1 MLKQLTIGIVIS
13 MLMLGTA
20 SIALADSN
28 GSDNVTGNI
37 FTYTPQQNGNLT
49 NVSYGT
55 TVLASNVN
63 ATGYPVSPS
72 STGTVSTKT
81 MTIFN
86 GMESKSFLLA
96 TDHNNNQLSV
106 AKNNVTISFSL
117 AVNASMTGKSLENI
131 DLGDNPYGVTSS
143 NWVVYLLDTPNLTG
157 YLISNGNPIK
167 TSDTRITFYSND
179 SNKMTGSYPL
189 VAGLISRGN
198 AESLLEKYSM
208 QHHEDKFTY
217 NATSGNVSGSFLNFV
232 FNSTNGNITD
242 FTSKLANVEVFSNI
256 NVSGNGT
263 LLAQND
269 LPVFHSSV
277 ITVGGMFVYSNGS
290 KLYSIHNN
298 PTLQSSF
305 LVYNGTM
312 NFMLG
317 NGLIATNFTT
327 QGKDTNYNLSKM
339 GSNFSYDANTTF
351 EFDHEFG
358 AGHNTVAISG
368 NGFLGFLL
376 VNNANVT
383 IDKGLLTIS
392 SPYNSTAKVSF
403 LAPPGLQ
410 DLNSTIQNRLQYA
423 MEHGRLAGQISINFV
438 NSTIS
443 NLTMNLNASVNFS
456 ISSINAGKVSFNL
469 ASHDHQGTNV
479 AVFISNS
486 VLKNIGNGTVYV
498 YLDGARVSLSSYNG
512 VVNSTSDVSASYAV
526 IQENSGVLVIVHIPH
541 FSNHTLVI
549 SSTAMQPSGALTPI
563 DYGYI
568 AIGGVAAVIAA
579 IGAIAILRRK
589 RE

>member
-37 FTYTPQQNGNLT
+37 FTYSQQQNGNLT
-49 NVSYGT
+49 NVAYGT

-63 ATGYPVSPS
+63 ATGYPVSSS

-96 TDHNNNQLSV
+96 TDHYNQLS
-106 AKNNVTISFSL
+106 AGKSNVTISFNL
-117 AVNASMTGKSLENI
+117 TVNASMTGKSLENL

-167 TSDTRITFYSND
+167 TSDTQIKFYSND

-189 VAGLISRGN
+189 VAGFISRGN

-208 QHHEDKFTY
+208 DHHEDKFTY
-217 NATSGNVSGSFLNFV
+217 NATSGNVSGSFLSFV

-242 FTSKLANVEVFSNI
+242 FTSKLANREVFSNI

-317 NGLIATNFTT
+317 KGLIATNFTT
-327 QGKDTNYNLSKM
+327 VGKDTNYNLSKM
-339 GSNFSYDANTTF
+339 GSNLSYDANTTF

-383 IDKGLLTIS
+383 IANGLLTIS
-392 SPYNSTAKVSF
+392 SPLNSTAKVSF

-423 MEHGRLAGQISINFV
+423 MAHGRLAGQISINFV

-456 ISSINAGKVSFNL
+456 ISSVNAGKVSFNL

-549 SSTAMQPSGALTPI
+549 SSTAIQPSGTLTPT

-579 IGAIAILRRK
+579 IGAISILRRK

>member
-28 GSDNVTGNI
+28 GSDNVSGNI
-37 FTYTPQQNGNLT
+37 FTYSLQSNGNLT
-49 NVSYGT
+49 NVAYGT
-55 TVLASNVN
+55 TVLAWGVN
-63 ATGYPVSPS
+63 ATGYPVSSS

-96 TDHNNNQLSV
+96 TDHNNQVSTG
-106 AKNNVTISFSL
+106 KNNVTISFNL
-117 AVNASMTGKSLENI
+117 AVNASMTGKSVENL
-131 DLGDNPYGVTSS
+131 DLGDNPYGVTTS

-167 TSDTRITFYSND
+167 TSATQLTFYSND
-179 SNKMTGSYPL
+179 SNKMTGFNPL
-189 VAGLISRGN
+189 VAGFISRGN
-198 AESLLEKYSM
+198 AESLLEKYSLE
-208 QHHEDKFTY
+208 HHEDKFTY
-217 NATSGNVSGSFLNFV
+217 NATSGNVTGNFLSFV

-242 FTSKLANVEVFSNI
+242 FTSILANVEVFSSI

-263 LLAQND
+263 LLAQGD

-277 ITVGGMFVYSNGS
+277 MTVGGMFVYSNGS

-305 LVYNGTM
+305 LVYNGTI

-317 NGLIATNFTT
+317 KGLNATNFTT
-327 QGKDTNYNLSKM
+327 PGKDTNYNLSMM
-339 GSNFSYDANTTF
+339 GSNLSYDANTTF

-358 AGHNTVAISG
+358 AGHNTIAISG
-368 NGFLGFLL
+368 SGFLGFLL

-383 IDKGLLTIS
+383 IDNGLLTIS
-392 SPYNSTAKVSF
+392 SPHNSTAKVSF

-423 MEHGRLAGQISINFV
+423 MAHGRLAGQISINFV

-443 NLTMNLNASVNFS
+443 NLTVNLNASVNFS
-456 ISSINAGKVSFNL
+456 ISSVNAGKVSFNL

-486 VLKNIGNGTVYV
+486 VLKSTGNATVYV

-549 SSTAMQPSGALTPI
+549 SSTAIQPSGTLTPT
-563 DYGYI
+563 DYEYI
-568 AIGGVAAVIAA
+568 AAGGVAAVIAA
-579 IGAIAILRRK
+579 IGAISILRRK

>member
-37 FTYTPQQNGNLT
+37 FTYSQQQNGNLT
-49 NVSYGT
+49 NVAYGT

-63 ATGYPVSPS
+63 ATGYPVSSS

-96 TDHNNNQLSV
+96 TDHYNQLS
-106 AKNNVTISFSL
+106 AGKSNVTISFNL
-117 AVNASMTGKSLENI
+117 TVNASMTGKSLENL

-167 TSDTRITFYSND
+167 TSDTQIKFYSND

-189 VAGLISRGN
+189 VAGFISRGN

-208 QHHEDKFTY
+208 DHHEDKFTY
-217 NATSGNVSGSFLNFV
+217 NATSGNVSGSFLSFV

-242 FTSKLANVEVFSNI
+242 FTSKLANREVFSNI

-317 NGLIATNFTT
+317 KGLIATNFTT
-327 QGKDTNYNLSKM
+327 VGKDTNYNLSKM
-339 GSNFSYDANTTF
+339 GSNLSYDANTTF

-383 IDKGLLTIS
+383 IANGLLTIS
-392 SPYNSTAKVSF
+392 SPLNSTAKVSF

-423 MEHGRLAGQISINFV
+423 MAHGRLAGQISINFV

-443 NLTMNLNASVNFS
+443 NLTMNLNSSVNFS
-456 ISSINAGKVSFNL
+456 ISSVNAGKVSFNL

-549 SSTAMQPSGALTPI
+549 SSTAIQPSGTLTPT

-579 IGAIAILRRK
+579 IGAISILRRK

>member
-37 FTYTPQQNGNLT
+37 FTYSQQQNGNLT
-49 NVSYGT
+49 NVAYGT

-63 ATGYPVSPS
+63 ATGYPVSSS

-96 TDHNNNQLSV
+96 TDHYNQPSFG
-106 AKNNVTISFSL
+106 KSNVTISFNL
-117 AVNASMTGKSLENI
+117 TVNASMTGKSLENL

-167 TSDTRITFYSND
+167 TSDTQIKFYSND

-189 VAGLISRGN
+189 VAGFISRGN

-208 QHHEDKFTY
+208 DHHEDKFTY
-217 NATSGNVSGSFLNFV
+217 NATSGNVSGSFLSFV

-242 FTSKLANVEVFSNI
+242 FTSKLANREVFSNI

-317 NGLIATNFTT
+317 KGLIATNFTT
-327 QGKDTNYNLSKM
+327 VGKDTNYNLSKM
-339 GSNFSYDANTTF
+339 GSNLSYDANTTF

-383 IDKGLLTIS
+383 IANGLLTIS
-392 SPYNSTAKVSF
+392 SPLNSTAKVSF

-423 MEHGRLAGQISINFV
+423 MAHGRLAGQISINFV

-443 NLTMNLNASVNFS
+443 NLTMNLNSSVNFS
-456 ISSINAGKVSFNL
+456 ISSVNAGKVSFNL

-526 IQENSGVLVIVHIPH
+526 IQENSGVLVIIHIPH

-549 SSTAMQPSGALTPI
+549 SSTAIQPSGTLTPT

-579 IGAIAILRRK
+579 IGAISILRRK

>member
-1 MLKQLTIGIVIS
+1 
-13 MLMLGTA
+13 
-20 SIALADSN
+20 
-28 GSDNVTGNI
+28 
-37 FTYTPQQNGNLT
+37 
-49 NVSYGT
+49 
-55 TVLASNVN
+55 
-63 ATGYPVSPS
+63 
-72 STGTVSTKT
+72 
-81 MTIFN
+81 
-86 GMESKSFLLA
+86 
-96 TDHNNNQLSV
+96 
-106 AKNNVTISFSL
+106 
-117 AVNASMTGKSLENI
+117 
-131 DLGDNPYGVTSS
+131 
-143 NWVVYLLDTPNLTG
+143 
-157 YLISNGNPIK
+157 
-167 TSDTRITFYSND
+167 
-179 SNKMTGSYPL
+179 
-189 VAGLISRGN
+189 
-198 AESLLEKYSM
+198 
-208 QHHEDKFTY
+208 
-217 NATSGNVSGSFLNFV
+217 
-232 FNSTNGNITD
+232 
-242 FTSKLANVEVFSNI
+242 
-256 NVSGNGT
+256 
-263 LLAQND
+263 
-269 LPVFHSSV
+269 
-277 ITVGGMFVYSNGS
+277 MFVYSNGS

-317 NGLIATNFTT
+317 KGLIATNFTT
-327 QGKDTNYNLSKM
+327 VGKDTNYNLSKM
-339 GSNFSYDANTTF
+339 GSNLSYDANTTF

-383 IDKGLLTIS
+383 IANGLLTIS
-392 SPYNSTAKVSF
+392 SPLNSTAKVSF

-423 MEHGRLAGQISINFV
+423 MAHGRLAGQISINFV

-456 ISSINAGKVSFNL
+456 ISSVNAGKVSFNL

-549 SSTAMQPSGALTPI
+549 SSTAIQPSGTLTPT

-579 IGAIAILRRK
+579 IGAISILRRK

>member
-37 FTYTPQQNGNLT
+37 FTYSQQQNGNLT
-49 NVSYGT
+49 NVAYGT

-63 ATGYPVSPS
+63 ATGYPVSSS

-96 TDHNNNQLSV
+96 TDHYNQLS
-106 AKNNVTISFSL
+106 AGKSNVTISFNL
-117 AVNASMTGKSLENI
+117 TVNASMTGKSLENL

-167 TSDTRITFYSND
+167 TSDTQITFY

-189 VAGLISRGN
+189 VAGFISRGN

-208 QHHEDKFTY
+208 DHHEDKFTY
-217 NATSGNVSGSFLNFV
+217 NATSGNVSGSFLSFV

-242 FTSKLANVEVFSNI
+242 FTSKLANREVFSNI

-317 NGLIATNFTT
+317 KGLIATNFTT
-327 QGKDTNYNLSKM
+327 VGKDTNYNLSKM
-339 GSNFSYDANTTF
+339 GSNLSYDANTTF

-383 IDKGLLTIS
+383 IANGLLTIS
-392 SPYNSTAKVSF
+392 SPLNSTAKVSF

-423 MEHGRLAGQISINFV
+423 MAHGRLAGQISINFV

-549 SSTAMQPSGALTPI
+549 SSTAIQPSGTLTPT

-579 IGAIAILRRK
+579 IGAISILRRK

>member
-28 GSDNVTGNI
+28 GSDNVSGNI

-49 NVSYGT
+49 NVAYGT
-55 TVLASNVN
+55 TVLAWGVN
-63 ATGYPVSPS
+63 ATGYHVSSS
-72 STGTVSTKT
+72 STGTSSTRT

-96 TDHNNNQLSV
+96 TDHHDQFS
-106 AKNNVTISFSL
+106 AGKNNVTISFNL
-117 AVNASMTGKSLENI
+117 AVNASLTGQGVENL
-131 DLGDNPYGVTSS
+131 DLGDNPYGVTTS
-143 NWVVYLLDTPNLTG
+143 NWVVYLLDTPALTG

-167 TSDTRITFYSND
+167 TSATQLTFYSND
-179 SNKMTGSYPL
+179 SNIMTGVNPL
-189 VAGLISRGN
+189 VAGFISRGN
-198 AESLLEKYSM
+198 AESLLEKYSLE
-208 QHHEDKFTY
+208 HHEDKFTY
-217 NATSGNVSGSFLNFV
+217 NATSGSVTGSFLSFV
-232 FNSTNGNITD
+232 FNRTNGNITD
-242 FTSKLANVEVFSNI
+242 FTSLPANREVFSNI

-263 LLAQND
+263 LLAQSD

-317 NGLIATNFTT
+317 KGLSATNFTT
-327 QGKDTNYNLSKM
+327 PGKDTQYNLSMM
-339 GSNFSYDANTTF
+339 GSNLSYDANTTF

-368 NGFLGFLL
+368 DGFLGFLM

-383 IDKGLLTIS
+383 IDNGLLTIS
-392 SPYNSTAKVSF
+392 SPHNSTAKVSF

-423 MEHGRLAGQISINFV
+423 MAHGKLAGQISINFV

-456 ISSINAGKVSFNL
+456 ISSVNAGKVSFNL
-469 ASHDHQGTNV
+469 GSHDHQGTNV

-486 VLKNIGNGTVYV
+486 ILKNAVNGTVYV

-512 VVNSTSDVSASYAV
+512 VVNSTSDVTASYAV

-549 SSTAMQPSGALTPI
+549 SSTAIQPSGTLTQT
-563 DYGYI
+563 DYEYI

-579 IGAIAILRRK
+579 IGAVAILRRK

>member
-86 GMESKSFLLA
+86 GMESQSFLLA
-96 TDHNNNQLSV
+96 TDHNNQLLV
-106 AKNNVTISFSL
+106 VKNNVTISFNL
-117 AVNASMTGKSLENI
+117 AVNASMTGKSLENL
-131 DLGDNPYGVTSS
+131 DMGDNPYSETSS

-157 YLISNGNPIK
+157 YLISNGNPII
-167 TSDTRITFYSND
+167 TSDTQITFYSND
-179 SNKMTGSYPL
+179 STKTTGSNPL
-189 VAGLISRGN
+189 VAGFISRGN

-217 NATSGNVSGSFLNFV
+217 NATSGNVSGSFLSFV

-242 FTSKLANVEVFSNI
+242 FTSKLANMEVFSNI

-327 QGKDTNYNLSKM
+327 PGKDTNYNLSKM
-339 GSNFSYDANTTF
+339 GSNLSYDANTTF

-423 MEHGRLAGQISINFV
+423 MAHGRLAGQISINFV

-549 SSTAMQPSGALTPI
+549 SSTAIQPSGTLTPT

>member
-20 SIALADSN
+20 SVALADSN
-28 GSDNVTGNI
+28 GSDNVSGNI
-37 FTYTPQQNGNLT
+37 FTYTLHSNGNLT

-55 TVLASNVN
+55 TVLALDVN
-63 ATGYPVSPS
+63 ATGYPVSQY
-72 STGTVSTKT
+72 STGQVSTKT

-86 GMESKSFLLA
+86 GMDSKSFLLGTA
-96 TDHNNNQLSV
+96 HSALIGGE
-106 AKNNVTISFSL
+106 KNNVTISFNL
-117 AVNASMTGKSLENI
+117 AVNASMTGKNIENL
-131 DLGDNPYGVTSS
+131 DLGDNPFGVTTS
-143 NWVVYLLDTPNLTG
+143 NWVVYLLETPNLTG

-167 TSDTRITFYSND
+167 TSSTHLTFYSND
-179 SNKMTGSYPL
+179 SNKMTGGYPL
-189 VAGLISRGN
+189 VAGFISRGS
-198 AESLLEKYSM
+198 AESLLEKYSLE
-208 QHHEDKFTY
+208 HHEDKFTY
-217 NATSGNVSGSFLNFV
+217 NSTSGNVTGSFLSFV

-242 FTSKLANVEVFSNI
+242 FTSISANREVFSNI
-256 NVSGNGT
+256 NVSGTGT
-263 LLAQND
+263 LLAEND

-317 NGLIATNFTT
+317 KGLNATNFTT
-327 QGKDTNYNLSKM
+327 AGKDTNYNLSMM
-339 GSNFSYDANTTF
+339 GSNLSYDANTTF

-368 NGFLGFLL
+368 NGFLGLLL
-376 VNNANVT
+376 VNNANVS
-383 IDKGLLTIS
+383 INHGLLTIS
-392 SPYNSTAKVSF
+392 SGYNSTAKVSF

-410 DLNSTIQNRLQYA
+410 DLNSTIQNHLQFA
-423 MEHGRLAGQISINFV
+423 IAHGKLAGQISINFV

-443 NLTMNLNASVNFS
+443 NLTMNINASVNFS
-456 ISSINAGKVSFNL
+456 ISSVNAGKVSFNL
-469 ASHDHQGTNV
+469 GSHEHQGTNV
-479 AVFISNS
+479 AVFISNN
-486 VLKNIGNGTVYV
+486 VLNSTGSGTIYV
-498 YLDGARVSLSSYNG
+498 YLDGARVGLSSYNG
-512 VVNSTSDVSASYAV
+512 VINSTSDVSASYAV
-526 IQENSGVLVIVHIPH
+526 IQESSGVLVLVHIPH

-549 SSTAMQPSGALTPI
+549 SSTAIQPSGTLTQT
-563 DYGYI
+563 DYEYI

-579 IGAIAILRRK
+579 IGVFAILRRK